1 MWRTVNKK
9 IDFINSVEQN
19 GLDNSMYFKINK
31 FSRSRN
37 SEVRNRIAQALNG
50 TGDKEYIEILMRL
63 MNDDD
68 EIVRASAC
76 DSLAGTESRDAVD
89 EMERHICD
97 SSEIVREYVY
107 SSLFETASLYPKD
120 YKSEIHKLLLSAY
133 EKEKSYRAKAVL
145 SCALYGL
152 GEKILTEEIKNY
164 LHCEDCY
171 VRKVVLEQLDD
182 ISDNTDISLLLPDL
196 IELHGAE
203 TVNFVKSSFEKLID
217 KLQET
222 KMGSGG

>member
-1 MWRTVNKK
+1 MWCIVKKK

-89 EMERHICD
+89 EMERIIRKGNYFIKVQ
-97 SSEIVREYVY
+97 SFG
-107 SSLFETASLYPKD
+107 LETRPVKADESRFV
-120 YKSEIHKLLLSAY
+120 IHY
-133 EKEKSYRAKAVL
+133 
-145 SCALYGL
+145 
-152 GEKILTEEIKNY
+152 
-164 LHCEDCY
+164 
-171 VRKVVLEQLDD
+171 
-182 ISDNTDISLLLPDL
+182 
-196 IELHGAE
+196 
-203 TVNFVKSSFEKLID
+203 
-217 KLQET
+217 
-222 KMGSGG
+222 

>member
-1 MWRTVNKK
+1 MWCIVKKK
-9 IDFINSVEQN
+9 IDFINSVEKN

-50 TGDKEYIEILMRL
+50 TGNKEYIEILMRL

-107 SSLFETASLYPKD
+107 SSLFETASLYPKG

-145 SCALYGL
+145 SCVLCGL
-152 GEKILTEEIKNY
+152 GENLTEEIKKY

-171 VRKVVLEQLDD
+171 VRKAVLEQLDD

-196 IELHGAE
+196 IELHDVE

-217 KLQET
+217 KL
-222 KMGSGG
+222 K

>member
-1 MWRTVNKK
+1 MWCIVKKK

-50 TGDKEYIEILMRL
+50 TDNKEYIEILMRL

-120 YKSEIHKLLLSAY
+120 YKSEIHKLLLPAY
-133 EKEKSYRAKAVL
+133 EKEN
-145 SCALYGL
+145 
-152 GEKILTEEIKNY
+152 LTGQK
-164 LHCEDCY
+164 
-171 VRKVVLEQLDD
+171 
-182 ISDNTDISLLLPDL
+182 P
-196 IELHGAE
+196 
-203 TVNFVKSSFEKLID
+203 F
-217 KLQET
+217 
-222 KMGSGG
+222 